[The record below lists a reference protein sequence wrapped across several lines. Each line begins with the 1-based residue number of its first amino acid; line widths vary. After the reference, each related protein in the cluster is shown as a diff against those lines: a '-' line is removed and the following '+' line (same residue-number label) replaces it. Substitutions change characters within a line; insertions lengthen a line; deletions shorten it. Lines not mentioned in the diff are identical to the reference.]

1 MELTL
6 IAIGTFIPMLV
17 VLVVVHELGHFATAR
32 AFGVKALEFGV
43 GFPPRAF
50 GFYTGRTS
58 VLVDQL
64 TVFVNLPGLANLRPG
79 QVVKVSSA
87 EDREGNLVAR
97 TIEVPAPGLPWARRR
112 RREEP
117 ADGEYLK
124 HEGKVRAVAGDSFIL
139 ADMLY
144 SLNWM
149 PLGGFVRLAGE
160 SNPAVP
166 RSLAG
171 KGTGARFLVLAAGP
185 FMNAVLPIL
194 IYAILFM
201 IPQNVALGQVRVT
214 EVAADSPAAAAGVKV
229 GDIVVRAGGRKIENQ
244 ADLIRT
250 INLQL
255 GSDME
260 WAIDRNG
267 EQRVVRVIPRDHPPP
282 GQGPTGVS
290 IQLVNDRVERRSD
303 PPWVAMPRAFA
314 ETGQMLVALKR
325 EVSSWITRDRA
336 PQFIGPVGLVQVTGE
351 FTQQGGLRGWLL
363 LTILLS
369 INLAIFNIL
378 PIPMLDGGRL
388 VFVVLEW
395 LRRGKRV
402 PPQKEGLV
410 HLIGLVV
417 LVVLILVITAND
429 INRLIQGGSP
439 LGG

>member
-1 MELTL
+1 MDLIL
-6 IAIGTFIPMLV
+6 IAIGAFIPMLL

-50 GFYTGRTS
+50 GFYTGRTR
-58 VLVDQL
+58 VLVDQNTL
-64 TVFVNLPGLANLRPG
+64 FVNLPELASLRPG
-79 QVVKVSSA
+79 QLVKVSSA

-97 TIEVPAPGLPWARRR
+97 TIEVPAPGLPWARRSS
-112 RREEP
+112 REEP
-117 ADGEYLK
+117 AEGGYLK
-124 HEGKVRAVAGDSFIL
+124 HEGKVREVAGDSFVL

-171 KGTGARFLVLAAGP
+171 KGTGTRFLVLAAGP

-194 IYAILFM
+194 PFAILFM
-201 IPQNVALGQVRVT
+201 VPQNVSLGHVIVA
-214 EVAADSPAAAAGVKV
+214 EVAADSPAEAAGVKA
-229 GDIVVRAGGRKIENQ
+229 GDIIVRAGGRKIENQ
-244 ADLIRT
+244 ADLVRT

-260 WAIDRNG
+260 WVIDRNG
-267 EQRVVRVIPRDHPPP
+267 EQRAVRVIPRGNPPP
-282 GQGPTGVS
+282 GQGPTGVR
-290 IQLVNDRVERRSD
+290 IDLINARVERRSD
-303 PPWVAMPRAFA
+303 PPWVAVPRAFA
-314 ETGQMLVALKR
+314 ETGQMLVLLKR
-325 EVSSWITRDRA
+325 EVSSWIAGERA
-336 PQFIGPVGLVQVTGE
+336 PQLIGPVGLVQVTGE
-351 FTQQGGLRGWLL
+351 FTQQGGLSGWLL
-363 LTILLS
+363 LTILFS
-369 INLAIFNIL
+369 VNLAIFNIL

-402 PPQKEGLV
+402 PPEKEGLV
-410 HLIGLVV
+410 HLIGM
-417 LVVLILVITAND
+417 VVLIAAILLITAND